1 MPFTDIYEG
10 ITCRDM
16 DQLGRGL
23 TGYAMILGGAR
34 LTRGRAAPIRPN
46 TLTTLR
52 RLAQQAD
59 RTTPIPPGTSARVAG
74 TLKHSEFARLVRGL
88 GRTDLST
95 EVVYY
100 RGRVMNSNIRGSVRV
115 DVVEGPQNAPAAIYD
130 FKTGRAILTPSRIKQ
145 IRSHLP
151 GRGRLPSGNPIPI
164 IEVKP

>member
-74 TLKHSEFARLVRGL
+74 TRIHTTFKHLVDHL
-88 GRTDLST
+88 GRPDLFT
-95 EVVYY
+95 EVTYLHGRRVPYGT
-100 RGRVMNSNIRGSVRV
+100 RGAIRA
-115 DVVEGPQNAPAAIYD
+115 DIVEGTIMHPRAIYD
-130 FKTGRAILTPSRIKQ
+130 LKTGAEGLTPARIRQ

-151 GRGRLPSGNPIPI
+151 GGGRLPSGDPVPI
-164 IEVKP
+164 IEVRP